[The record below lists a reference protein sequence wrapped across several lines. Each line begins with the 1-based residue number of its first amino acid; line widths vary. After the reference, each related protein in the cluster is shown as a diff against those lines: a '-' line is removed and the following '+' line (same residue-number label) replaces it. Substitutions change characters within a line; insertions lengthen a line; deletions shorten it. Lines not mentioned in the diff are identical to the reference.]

1 MKFQNVIIL
10 FTAAV
15 SATGPP
21 TCKGSSPSYCKYTS
35 NRDATECKR
44 FFAKNHINVATCQP
58 PAKTVTSTSTKCVT
72 VVTTKTL
79 APPPTTT
86 KIYTTITKTG
96 KPTTLPTVTVTAT
109 STKID
114 TTVVTDST
122 TIVELQTSTTIATVR
137 YTEVTSTTSTATS
150 TITVPFVP
158 EAPVCTVKR
167 GRAAGSLPKSCS
179 CFLTTTKP
187 AATKTATVTKNKPAV
202 TRVVYTTGGPR
213 KVIRRTI
220 TIIRYKAGPTLS
232 SPETTES
239 SIVTVT
245 QTDRTSTTIT
255 DSQTITFTASDYVYD
270 TVTETKTETALATAT
285 ADPCDNVGDGSAIK
299 QQISGSTIEV
309 TYSNDADGPNATG
322 RRLMRGV
329 HQ

>member
-44 FFAKNHINVATCQP
+44 FFAKNYINVATCQL

-96 KPTTLPTVTVTAT
+96 KPTTLPTITVTAT

-114 TTVVTDST
+114 TTVVTDRT
-122 TIVELQTSTTIATVR
+122 TTVELQTITTIATVR
-137 YTEVTSTTSTATS
+137 YTEVTSTTTTATS
-150 TITVPFVP
+150 TTTVPFVF
-158 EAPVCTVKR
+158 EAPVCARKR

-179 CFLTTTKP
+179 CFLTTSKP

-202 TRVVYTTGGPR
+202 THVVYTTGGPR
-213 KVIRRTI
+213 KVIRRI
-220 TIIRYKAGPTLS
+220 VTIIRYKAGPTLS
-232 SPETTES
+232 APETTES
-239 SIVTVT
+239 STITVT
-245 QTDRTSTTIT
+245 QTDHTLTTIT
-255 DSQTITFTASDYVYD
+255 DSQKTTVTASDYIFD

-285 ADPCDNVGDGSAIK
+285 ADPCDSVGDGSAIK

-309 TYSNDADGPNATG
+309 TYSGDADGPNPTRG
-322 RRLMRGV
+322 RCLRGV
-329 HQ
+329 YQ